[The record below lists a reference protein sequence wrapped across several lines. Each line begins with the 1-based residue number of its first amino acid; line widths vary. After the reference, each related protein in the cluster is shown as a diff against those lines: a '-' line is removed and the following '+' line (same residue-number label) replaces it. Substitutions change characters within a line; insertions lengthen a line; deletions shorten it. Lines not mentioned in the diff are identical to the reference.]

1 MDELTSYSTINTVD
15 QLTNVI
21 NTELNR
27 AAISFVRVGYLLKR
41 ARDENILKDSGYPD
55 IYTYANMKFGLDKS
69 QVSRFININDRY
81 SIGGYSEHL
90 KEEYE
95 GYGYSKLA
103 LMLTLPE
110 EINGELSPDFSKR
123 DINAIKSEY
132 EAEQKISDLEVMMEE
147 KPDGPDDFLAMVI
160 KELNDEHP
168 ESATYLNTTIKIAEK
183 LGVIVEEQ
191 DIREAYIPEGT
202 AAYFIRISGR
212 GRYEIGMKESGIVII
227 NMRDPADKT
236 SMTWE
241 EFKECLM
248 KDMEVREFPEEDK
261 KPERRN
267 NDKVK
272 PAKPAKPAKP
282 KENRYVEEV
291 RKYHEQEEVA
301 PVQQEEKVEETAKT
315 QNEEAPE
322 RIPEEDTGIIPAKT
336 EIIPAGQCMDN
347 DPQEES
353 KAAAGDVIEKDTM
366 AAGDAIEEPMPE
378 EVKLADEARMAEE
391 GPNTEKATM
400 TDEVPSEEEATMTDE
415 VPSEEEATMT
425 DEVPSEEKATMAA
438 GGSKLTS
445 AQSDMIEWLDLIRRK
460 VVPEDGSR
468 PDWISILDELKTMER
483 YVKQFTY

>member
-1 MDELTSYSTINTVD
+1 MDELTSYSTINTVE

-21 NTELNR
+21 NTELNN

-41 ARDENILKDSGYPD
+41 ARDEDILKDSGYPD

-95 GYGYSKLA
+95 GFGYSKLA
-103 LMLTLPE
+103 LMLTLPD
-110 EINGELSPDFSKR
+110 EINKELSPEYTKSE
-123 DINAIKSEY
+123 INAIKSEY

-147 KPDGPDDFLAMVI
+147 KPEGPDDFLAQIV

-168 ESATYLNTTIKIAEK
+168 ESAQYLNTTMKLAEHMN
-183 LGVIVEEQ
+183 IEATEQ
-191 DIREAYIPEGT
+191 DIQEAYIPEGT
-202 AAYFIRISGR
+202 AAYSIRIPGR
-212 GRYEIGMKESGIVII
+212 GRYMVTMKEQEITII
-227 NMRDPADKT
+227 SLRDTADKS
-236 SMTWE
+236 SMTWTQ
-241 EFKECLM
+241 FKDLLM
-248 KDMEVREFPEEDK
+248 ADMQVRDFPDEKPEKKK
-261 KPERRN
+261 KPE
-267 NDKVK
+267 KVK
-272 PAKPAKPAKP
+272 PAKPKKAKGLTEEEK
-282 KENRYVEEV
+282 KEAEEFFTPIV
-291 RKYHEQEEVA
+291 KGIKTKYAEVA

-322 RIPEEDTGIIPAKT
+322 RIPEEETEIIPAKT

-347 DPQEES
+347 VPQEDIREVEENIQES
-353 KAAAGDVIEKDTM
+353 TGAAGVVEADT

-378 EVKLADEARMAEE
+378 EVKLADETRMADE

-400 TDEVPSEEEATMTDE
+400 ADEVPSEEEA
-415 VPSEEEATMT
+415 
-425 DEVPSEEKATMAA
+425 KMAA

-445 AQSDMIEWLDLIRRK
+445 AQSDMLEWLDLIRRK

>member
-1 MDELTSYSTINTVD
+1 MDELTSLNTINTVE

-41 ARDENILKDSGYPD
+41 ARDEDILKDSGYPD
-55 IYTYANMKFGLDKS
+55 IYVYANTKFGLDKS

-81 SIGGYSEHL
+81 SIGGYSEQL

-110 EINGELSPDFSKR
+110 EINEELSPDFSKR

-168 ESATYLNTTIKIAEK
+168 ESATYLNTTMKMAEK
-183 LGVIVEEQ
+183 LGINVEEQ

-241 EFKECLM
+241 EFKGRLM
-248 KDMEVREFPEEDK
+248 KDMEVREFPEEEK

-272 PAKPAKPAKP
+272 PAKP
-282 KENRYVEEV
+282 KENKYVEEV
-291 RKYHEQEEVA
+291 KKYHEQEEVA
-301 PVQQEEKVEETAKT
+301 PVQ
-315 QNEEAPE
+315 PE
-322 RIPEEDTGIIPAKT
+322 RIPEEDT

-347 DPQEES
+347 APQNVREVEGNIQENTGAAGVEETATVS
-353 KAAAGDVIEKDTM
+353 EVPKAAG
-366 AAGDAIEEPMPE
+366 
-378 EVKLADEARMAEE
+378 AEE
-391 GPNTEKATM
+391 IDTELTTGQK
-400 TDEVPSEEEATMTDE
+400 EVLD
-415 VPSEEEATMT
+415 
-425 DEVPSEEKATMAA
+425 
-438 GGSKLTS
+438 
-445 AQSDMIEWLDLIRRK
+445 WLDLIRRK

-468 PDWISILDELKTMER
+468 PDWVSVRDELKTMER
-483 YVKQFTY
+483 YVSQFTI

>member
-1 MDELTSYSTINTVD
+1 MNEMTSYSTINTVE

-21 NTELNR
+21 NTELNN

-41 ARDENILKDSGYPD
+41 ARDEDILKDSGYPD

-103 LMLTLPE
+103 LMLTLPD
-110 EINGELSPDFSKR
+110 EINKELSPEYTKSE
-123 DINAIKSEY
+123 INAIKSEY

-147 KPDGPDDFLAMVI
+147 KPEGPDDFLAQIV

-168 ESATYLNTTIKIAEK
+168 ESAQYLNTTMKLAEHMN
-183 LGVIVEEQ
+183 IEATEQ
-191 DIREAYIPEGT
+191 DIQEAYIPEGT
-202 AAYFIRISGR
+202 AAYSIRIPGK
-212 GRYEIGMKESGIVII
+212 GRYMVTMKEQEITII
-227 NMRDPADKT
+227 SLRNTADKS
-236 SMTWE
+236 SMTWTQ
-241 EFKECLM
+241 FKDLLM
-248 KDMEVREFPEEDK
+248 ADMQVRNFPEEEK
-261 KPERRN
+261 KPEKKKPE
-267 NDKVK
+267 KV
-272 PAKPAKPAKP
+272 KPAKP

-301 PVQQEEKVEETAKT
+301 PVQQVEETAKT

-322 RIPEEDTGIIPAKT
+322 RIPEEDTEVIPAKT
-336 EIIPAGQCMDN
+336 EIIPAGQCMEN
-347 DPQEES
+347 VPQEDIREVEENIQES
-353 KAAAGDVIEKDTM
+353 TG

-378 EVKLADEARMAEE
+378 EVKLADEAKMA
-391 GPNTEKATM
+391 
-400 TDEVPSEEEATMTDE
+400 DEVPSEEEA
-415 VPSEEEATMT
+415 
-425 DEVPSEEKATMAA
+425 KMAA

-460 VVPEDGSR
+460 VVPEDGSH

>member
-1 MDELTSYSTINTVD
+1 MDELTSYSTINTVE

-21 NTELNR
+21 NTELNS

-41 ARDENILKDSGYPD
+41 ARDEDILKDSGYPD

-103 LMLTLPE
+103 LMLTLPD
-110 EINGELSPDFSKR
+110 EINEELSPKYTKSE
-123 DINAIKSEY
+123 INAIKSEY
-132 EAEQKISDLEVMMEE
+132 EAEQQISDLEVMMEE
-147 KPDGPDDFLAMVI
+147 KPDGPNDFFAQIV

-168 ESATYLNTTIKIAEK
+168 ESAQYLNTTMKLAEHMNIE
-183 LGVIVEEQ
+183 VTEQ
-191 DIREAYIPEGT
+191 DIQEAYIPEGT
-202 AAYFIRISGR
+202 AAYSIRIPGR
-212 GRYEIGMKESGIVII
+212 GRYMVTMKEQEITII
-227 NMRDPADKT
+227 SLRDTTDKS
-236 SMTWE
+236 SMTWTQ
-241 EFKECLM
+241 FKDLLM
-248 KDMEVREFPEEDK
+248 DDMQVRDFPEEEK
-261 KPERRN
+261 KPEKKKKPE
-267 NDKVK
+267 KV
-272 PAKPAKPAKP
+272 KPAKP

-301 PVQQEEKVEETAKT
+301 PVQQVEETAKT
-315 QNEEAPE
+315 QNEEASE
-322 RIPEEDTGIIPAKT
+322 RIPEEDTEIIPAKT

-347 DPQEES
+347 APQNVREVEENIQENTV
-353 KAAAGDVIEKDTM
+353 AAGAVEADT

-378 EVKLADEARMAEE
+378 EV
-391 GPNTEKATM
+391 PNTEKATM
-400 TDEVPSEEEATMTDE
+400 TDEVPSEEKAKMVDE
-415 VPSEEEATMT
+415 GPSEEE
-425 DEVPSEEKATMAA
+425 ATMAA

-468 PDWISILDELKTMER
+468 PDWRGILDELKTMER
-483 YVKQFTY
+483 YVKQFTI